1 MPYWIR
7 RVYAGK
13 TVEIKKYYSRKHKPK
28 EKRAKTGEPSRLEQ
42 ENVNIR
48 RQTEQLRW
56 KLNCNFQGGDM
67 FITFSYRKD
76 ERPDTYKEMLKQKD
90 KLIRDLRKQYKKIGK
105 EFKYVYVLETGDK
118 GARHIHMVIESMD
131 TKTIKKCWDR
141 GRIHIRLLDD
151 TGQYGKLASY
161 LVKEKGRKKMEKY
174 GGKTYSPS
182 RNLKQPHIEKDVI
195 WECDFFREDAKSPKG
210 YYIDK
215 RHDENNGGVRKGS
228 TERGYKFV
236 EYILVQNGYKSW
248 NIDDGG

>member
-76 ERPDTYKEMLKQKD
+76 ERPDTYK
-90 KLIRDLRKQYKKIGK
+90 R
-105 EFKYVYVLETGDK
+105 
-118 GARHIHMVIESMD
+118 
-131 TKTIKKCWDR
+131 C
-141 GRIHIRLLDD
+141 
-151 TGQYGKLASY
+151 
-161 LVKEKGRKKMEKY
+161 
-174 GGKTYSPS
+174 
-182 RNLKQPHIEKDVI
+182 
-195 WECDFFREDAKSPKG
+195 
-210 YYIDK
+210 
-215 RHDENNGGVRKGS
+215 
-228 TERGYKFV
+228 
-236 EYILVQNGYKSW
+236 
-248 NIDDGG
+248 

>member
-28 EKRAKTGEPSRLEQ
+28 EKRAKTGEPSRPEQ
-42 ENVNIR
+42 EEVNIR

-56 KLNCNFQGGDM
+56 KLNCNFQAGDM
-67 FITFSYRKD
+67 FITFSYRRD

-174 GGKTYSPS
+174 GGKTYSPIQEF
-182 RNLKQPHIEKDVI
+182 KT
-195 WECDFFREDAKSPKG
+195 AT
-210 YYIDK
+210 Y
-215 RHDENNGGVRKGS
+215 
-228 TERGYKFV
+228 
-236 EYILVQNGYKSW
+236 
-248 NIDDGG
+248 